1 MVYFAYMIQSPC
13 SIKIAFVLLLSIA
26 IVDSGHLFGQSVQ
39 FQMFGHLE
47 AGLEQD
53 QGVNSSGFGMG
64 EHDMFVTSQL
74 TPMIS
79 FLSEIVVSPKADL
92 GGFSSNIERALL
104 KFNYSGNHSVI
115 IGKMHTPV
123 NYWNDTYH
131 HGRLF
136 FPTIDRPTSFSL
148 VIPIHTL
155 GLRLQGQNL
164 GSLKF
169 GYDLVVGNGLSSN
182 DRGDGTLQKSFTG
195 AVHFK
200 PWEGSRIGV
209 GYYRD
214 IIINNELG
222 AHGGHSGA
230 HHHDP
235 IYKGDVETQ
244 VFNASSWIENEK
256 WEMLYELSLAV
267 NAYPDSLEAPNSVTH
282 LSYLYLGYKLNNET
296 FFGIV
301 DLVDVDAD
309 DLHLMPQQLSKFG
322 IGWKHEFNPFIHIK
336 TQLERYTALHKEL
349 IVAKPDKWEFKLQV
363 AYGF

>member
-1 MVYFAYMIQSPC
+1 MNPSPYVIKASFIFLF
-13 SIKIAFVLLLSIA
+13 SIVILETGNLYA
-26 IVDSGHLFGQSVQ
+26 QSVQ

-47 AGLEQD
+47 AEMEQD
-53 QGVNSSGFGMG
+53 RGVNSSGFGIG

-74 TPMIS
+74 APMIS
-79 FLSEIVVSPKADL
+79 FLSEIVVSPKSDF
-92 GGFSSNIERALL
+92 GGYSTNIERALL
-104 KFNYSGNHSVI
+104 RFNYSGNHSVI
-115 IGKMHTPV
+115 IGKMHTPL

-164 GSLKF
+164 GNLKF
-169 GYDLVVGNGLSSN
+169 GYDFVVGNGLSSN
-182 DRGDGTLQKSFTG
+182 DREDGTLQKSFTG
-195 AVHFK
+195 AIHFK
-200 PWEGSRIGV
+200 PLEGSRIGV

-214 IIINNELG
+214 VILNNEVG
-222 AHGGHSGA
+222 AHGGHTGA
-230 HHHDP
+230 HIHDP

-244 VFNASSWIENEK
+244 VFNASAWLENKK
-256 WEMLYELSLAV
+256 WEMLYEFSLAV
-267 NAYPDSLEAPNSVTH
+267 HAYPDSLEAQTSVSN
-282 LSYLYLGYKLNNET
+282 LSFLYLGYKLNDET
-296 FFGIV
+296 LFGIV
-301 DLVDVDAD
+301 DFVDVSAD
-309 DLHLMPQQLSKFG
+309 ELHLMPQQLSKFG

-349 IVAKPDKWEFKLQV
+349 IVEKPDKWEFKLQV

>member
-1 MVYFAYMIQSPC
+1 MIKC
-13 SIKIAFVLLLSIA
+13 LFYIKIFFILLFCNA

-53 QGVNSSGFGMG
+53 QGVNISGFGMG

-244 VFNASSWIENEK
+244 VFNASSWLENEK

-267 NAYPDSLEAPNSVTH
+267 NAYPDSLGAPNSVSH

-301 DLVDVDAD
+301 DWVDVGAD

>member
-1 MVYFAYMIQSPC
+1 MINSHLYIKFFFALLFFFAISETGSVFSQS
-13 SIKIAFVLLLSIA
+13 AL
-26 IVDSGHLFGQSVQ
+26 

-53 QGVNSSGFGMG
+53 QGVNNSEFGMG

-79 FLSEIVVSPKADL
+79 FLSEITVSPKADE

-115 IGKMHTPV
+115 IGKMHTPL

-182 DRGDGTLQKSFTG
+182 DKGDGTLQKSFTG

-200 PWEGSRIGV
+200 PLEGSRIGI

-214 IIINNELG
+214 IIFNNELG
-222 AHGGHSGA
+222 VHGGHSGA

-235 IYKGDVETQ
+235 IYKGDVHAQ
-244 VFNASSWIENEK
+244 VFNASAWIENER
-256 WEMLYELSLAV
+256 WEMLYELSMAV
-267 NAYPDSLEAPNSVTH
+267 NAYPDSLGAVNSVAH
-282 LSYLYLGYKLNNET
+282 LSYLYLGRKYNDET

-301 DLVDVDAD
+301 DWVDVGDD

-322 IGWKHEFNPFIHIK
+322 IGWKHEFNPFVHIK

-349 IVAKPDKWEFKLQV
+349 IVTKPDKWEFKLQF